1 MLLRT
6 YIVHTETLL
15 GYLLILRY
23 VRYCFNVICRPSLK
37 MLFRCIRS
45 KEKARYPGTIGVC
58 NQFIKE
64 RVTRVMFTDGEMA
77 LS

>member
-1 MLLRT
+1 MLLRA
-6 YIVHTETLL
+6 YIVHTGTLL
-15 GYLLILRY
+15 GYLVTLSY
-23 VRYCFNVICRPSLK
+23 VRYCFNIICRPSLK
-37 MLFRCIRS
+37 ILFRCVRS

>member
-1 MLLRT
+1 MLLRAH
-6 YIVHTETLL
+6 IVHAETLL
-15 GYLLILRY
+15 GYLVTLRY
-23 VRYCFNVICRPSLK
+23 VRYCFNVICRPSLEI
-37 MLFRCIRS
+37 LFRCVRS
-45 KEKARYPGTIGVC
+45 KEKAQYPGTIGVC